1 MRKRVTAGGMV
12 VLGLGLLLA
21 GCTLFQPATRVVP
34 MSEGPQQ
41 ETILIFRGRIPG
53 NLLVEIEAT
62 GGEVL
67 AVIEPLN
74 MALVRGSGRAYL
86 EAIDGLPGLSET
98 APNIAAHW
106 LPPTNVVE
114 LEPESIGDDE
124 PYFGLQWALQA
135 IDAPGAW
142 DAGVTGAGVRV
153 AVLDTG
159 VNYEHPDLFGQVNLD
174 LSISFVIG
182 ELDVMDHHS
191 HGSHVSGI
199 IAAADNGY
207 GVIGVAPGAEIVG
220 IKVLGA
226 DGSGSF
232 FAMMQGLVHA
242 AENDCDVAN
251 MSLGAYFSHDGY
263 YKYEDNEGVWHE
275 VFVGAAEINA
285 LLNAM
290 RSAINYATAEGVL
303 VVASAGNGSLNG
315 QGDSGW
321 MHTPSDL
328 GDAVC
333 VSATGPVGWWYDP
346 ATDLDLL
353 ASYSDYG
360 PQIDFAAPGGDWQL
374 YPGDFWAYDMVLG
387 PALGL
392 DYYFFAGTSQAA
404 PHVVGVAALII
415 EAGGGDMKPAHV
427 LRELRACADDL
438 GKPGQDVEYG
448 YGRVNAYQAVAP

>member
-1 MRKRVTAGGMV
+1 MRRRVTVGAMV
-12 VLGLGLLLA
+12 ALAVGLLLA
-21 GCTLFQPATRVVP
+21 GCTLFQPATSVVP
-34 MSEGPQQ
+34 MSEDPQQ
-41 ETILIFRGRIPG
+41 ETILIFHGRIPG
-53 NLLVEIEAT
+53 NLSAEIEAAD
-62 GGEVL
+62 GDVL
-67 AVIEPLN
+67 DVIEPLN
-74 MALVRGSGRAYL
+74 MALVRGSGQGYL

-98 APNIAAHW
+98 APNITANW
-106 LPPTNVVE
+106 LPSMDVVE

-124 PYFGLQWALQA
+124 WYFGLQWALQA

-159 VNYEHPDLFGQVNLD
+159 VDYNHPDLLGQVNLD
-174 LSISFVIG
+174 LSISFVEG
-182 ELDVMDHHS
+182 EPDVMDHHF
-191 HGSHVSGI
+191 HGTHVSGI
-199 IAAADNGY
+199 IAAADNEV

-226 DGSGSF
+226 DGSGDF
-232 FAMMQGLVHA
+232 FWMMQGLVHA
-242 AENDCDVAN
+242 ADNDCDIAN
-251 MSLGAYFSHDGY
+251 MSLGAYFSHNGY
-263 YKYEDNEGVWHE
+263 YKYDDNEGVWHE
-275 VFVGAAEINA
+275 VYVGAAEINA

-290 RSAINYATAEGVL
+290 RSAINYATQEGVL

-346 ATDLDLL
+346 TTDLDLL

-360 PQIDFAAPGGDWQL
+360 PQIDFAAPGGDAQL
-374 YPGDFWAYDMVLG
+374 WPEPFWGYDMVLSCSPG
-387 PALGL
+387 GFTFA
-392 DYYFFAGTSQAA
+392 AGTSQAA
-404 PHVVGVAALII
+404 PHVAGVAALII

-438 GKPGQDVEYG
+438 GKPGQDTEYG